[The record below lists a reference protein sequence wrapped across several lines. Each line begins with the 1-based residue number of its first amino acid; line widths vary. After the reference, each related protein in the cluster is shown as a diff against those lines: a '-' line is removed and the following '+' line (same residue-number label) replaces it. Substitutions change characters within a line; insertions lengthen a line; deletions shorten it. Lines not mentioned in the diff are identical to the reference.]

1 MAPGKE
7 SSISFTY
14 SSHNQVK
21 LVRGGRDFFTIL
33 YRLLDD
39 AKYSVHLQIYI
50 FEDDETGTEVATA
63 LMKAAQ
69 RGVKVYLLLDGY
81 ASQYLP
87 TEFIAKLKA
96 SGVQFRWFE
105 PVFRSKYFYFGRRM
119 HHKIVVIDAMHSLVG
134 GVNISN
140 RYNDM
145 PDQPA
150 WLDWALY
157 SKGEVSAELYN
168 LCVEVWNKSGWGK
181 KKNQLL
187 KSEASFHLHGE
198 ECLVR
203 VRRNDWVKRKNQISR
218 TYLEMF
224 RKASSHISIMSS
236 YFLPGRA
243 FRRNMTQAAKR
254 GIKIKVIAAGISDI
268 SMVKHA
274 ERYLYRWMFKNG
286 IELYEYQPN
295 VLHGKLST
303 YDGKFVTV
311 GSYNVNNI
319 SAYASI
325 ELNIDIQNN
334 RFAEGV
340 DKTLEEI
347 MQNDCILITEKE
359 FERHNTFVK
368 RIWQRLCYE
377 MIRLIFFLFTFY
389 FKQRD

>member
-1 MAPGKE
+1 MSLGKQLPV
-7 SSISFTY
+7 SSAY
-14 SSHNQVK
+14 STHNRVQ
-21 LVRGGRDFFTIL
+21 LLRGGRDFFNTL
-33 YRLLDD
+33 FQLLEE
-39 AKYSVHLQIYI
+39 AKHSIHLQIYI
-50 FEDDETGTEVATA
+50 FEDDETGVEVATA

-87 TEFIAKLKA
+87 DEFIAQLKA
-96 SGVQFRWFE
+96 SGIQFRWFE
-105 PVFRSKYFYFGRRM
+105 PVFRSRYFYFGRRM
-119 HHKIVVIDAMHSLVG
+119 HHKLIVVDAVHSLVG

-145 PDQPA
+145 PDQSA

-157 SKGEVSAELYN
+157 SKGEVSAELFN

-181 KKNQLL
+181 QKNQLI
-187 KSEASFHLHGE
+187 KTEASIHLRGE

-203 VRRNDWVKRKNQISR
+203 VRRNDWVRRKNQVSR

-224 RKASSHISIMSS
+224 KKATSHITIMSS
-236 YFLPGRA
+236 YFLPGRT
-243 FRRNMTQAAKR
+243 FRRNMTLAAKR
-254 GIKIKVIAAGISDI
+254 GVNIKVITAGVSDI
-268 SMVKHA
+268 AVVKHA
-274 ERYLYRWMFKNG
+274 ERYLYRWMFKNK

-334 RFAEGV
+334 PFALDVEQ
-340 DKTLEEI
+340 TLKGI
-347 MQNDCILITEKE
+347 MLNDCIRITEKE
-359 FERHNTFVK
+359 FEKHNTLLK

>member
-14 SSHNQVK
+14 SSHNQVQ

-33 YRLLDD
+33 YRLLDE

-50 FEDDETGTEVATA
+50 FEDDETGTEVAAA
-63 LMKAAQ
+63 LMKAAK

-87 TEFIAKLKA
+87 DEFIAKLKA
-96 SGVQFRWFE
+96 SGIQFRWFE

-157 SKGEVSAELYN
+157 SNGEVSAELYN

-303 YDGKFVTV
+303 YDGKFVTI

-359 FERHNTFVK
+359 FERHNTFIK
-368 RIWQRLCYE
+368 RLWQRLCYE

>member
-1 MAPGKE
+1 MAPRKQFPV
-7 SSISFTY
+7 SSTY
-14 SSHNQVK
+14 STHNHVE
-21 LVRGGRDFFTIL
+21 LVRGGRDFFAIL
-33 YRLLDD
+33 FRLLEE
-39 AKYSVHLQIYI
+39 AKHSVHLQIYI
-50 FEDDETGTEVATA
+50 FDDDETGSEVAAA
-63 LMKAAQ
+63 LMKAAK

-81 ASQYLP
+81 ASQNLP
-87 TEFIAKLKA
+87 DKFITDLKE

-105 PVFRSKYFYFGRRM
+105 PVFRSRYFYFGRRM
-119 HHKIVVIDAMHSLVG
+119 HHKIVVVDALHSLVG

-145 PDQPA
+145 PDSAA

-157 SKGEVSAELYN
+157 SKGEVSGELYN
-168 LCVEVWNKSGWGK
+168 LCADVWNKSGWGK
-181 KKNQLL
+181 KKNQRI
-187 KSEASFHLHGE
+187 KREAVTNYDGE

-203 VRRNDWVKRKNQISR
+203 VRRNDWVNRKNQISR
-218 TYLEMF
+218 SYLEMF
-224 RKASSHISIMSS
+224 RKANSHICIMSS

-243 FRRNMTQAAKR
+243 FRRNMTLAARR

-274 ERYLYRWMFKNG
+274 ERYLYRWLLKNE

-303 YDGKFVTV
+303 CDGKFVTV

-325 ELNIDIQNN
+325 ELNIDIQNKQ
-334 RFAEGV
+334 FAESV
-340 DKTLEEI
+340 EQTLDGI
-347 MQNDCILITEKE
+347 MRTDCIRITEKE
-359 FERHNTFVK
+359 FERHNTFIK
-368 RIWQRLCYE
+368 RLWQRFCYE
-377 MIRLIFFLFTFY
+377 IIRLIFFLFTFY

>member
-1 MAPGKE
+1 MSLRKRFPV
-7 SSISFTY
+7 SSVYSTY
-14 SSHNQVK
+14 NQVQ
-21 LVRGGRDFFTIL
+21 LVRGGRDFFAIL
-33 YRLLDD
+33 FKLLEE
-39 AKYSVHLQIYI
+39 AEHSIHLQIYI
-50 FEDDETGTEVATA
+50 FDNDETGTQVADA

-69 RGVKVYLLLDGY
+69 RGVNVYLLLDGY
-81 ASQYLP
+81 ASQNLP
-87 TEFIAKLKA
+87 DEFITQLKE

-119 HHKIVVIDAMHSLVG
+119 HHKIVVIDSLHSLVG

-145 PDQPA
+145 PDEAA

-168 LCVEVWNKSGWGK
+168 LCADVWNKSGWGK
-181 KKNQLL
+181 KKYQRI
-187 KSEASFHLHGE
+187 KKEASLHFHGE

-218 TYLEMF
+218 SYLEMF
-224 RKASSHISIMSS
+224 RKATSHIIIMSS

-243 FRRNMTQAAKR
+243 FRRNMTLAARR

-274 ERYLYRWMFKNG
+274 ERYLYRWMLKNK

-303 YDGKFVTV
+303 CDGKFVTV

-325 ELNIDIQNN
+325 ELNIDIQNKE
-334 RFAEGV
+334 FAEGV
-340 DKTLEEI
+340 EQTLEEI
-347 MQNDCILITEKE
+347 MQSDCIPITEKE
-359 FERHNTFVK
+359 FERHNTFIK
-368 RIWQRLCYE
+368 RVWQRICYE
-377 MIRLIFFLFTFY
+377 IIRLIFFLFTFY

>member
-1 MAPGKE
+1 MSPGKQFPV
-7 SSISFTY
+7 SSAY
-14 SSHNQVK
+14 STHNQVQ
-21 LVRGGRDFFTIL
+21 LVRGGRDFFSIL
-33 YRLLDD
+33 YRLLEE
-39 AKYSVHLQIYI
+39 AEHSVHLQIYI
-50 FEDDETGTEVATA
+50 FEDDETGIETGAA

-81 ASQYLP
+81 ASQHLSD
-87 TEFIAKLKA
+87 EFIAQLKA
-96 SGVQFRWFE
+96 SGIQFRWFE
-105 PVFRSKYFYFGRRM
+105 PVFRSRYFYFGRRM
-119 HHKIVVIDAMHSLVG
+119 HHKIVVVDAVHSLVG

-145 PDQPA
+145 PGQPA

-168 LCVEVWNKSGWGK
+168 LCVDVWNKSGWGK
-181 KKNQLL
+181 KKNQII
-187 KSEASFHLHGE
+187 KTEASFHLRGE

-203 VRRNDWVKRKNQISR
+203 VRRNDWVRRKNQISR
-218 TYLEMF
+218 SYLEMF
-224 RKASSHISIMSS
+224 RKANSHISIMSS

-243 FRRNMTQAAKR
+243 FRRNMTLAAR
-254 GIKIKVIAAGISDI
+254 REIKIKVIAAGISDI

-334 RFAEGV
+334 HFAEDV
-340 DKTLEEI
+340 EQTMEAI

-359 FERHNTFVK
+359 FERHNTFIK
-368 RIWQRLCYE
+368 RVWQRLCYE

>member
-1 MAPGKE
+1 MSPAKQFPV
-7 SSISFTY
+7 SAAY
-14 SSHNQVK
+14 STHNQVQ

-33 YRLLDD
+33 FRLLEQ
-39 AKYSVHLQIYI
+39 AERSVHLQIYI
-50 FEDDETGTEVATA
+50 FEDDETGTEVGAA

-87 TEFIAKLKA
+87 DEFIAQLKA

-105 PVFRSKYFYFGRRM
+105 PVFRSRYFYFGRRM
-119 HHKIVVIDAMHSLVG
+119 HHKIVVIDAVHSLVG

-187 KSEASFHLHGE
+187 KTEASFHLGGE
-198 ECLVR
+198 QCLVR
-203 VRRNDWVKRKNQISR
+203 VRRNDWVGRKNQISR
-218 TYLEMF
+218 SYLEMF
-224 RKASSHISIMSS
+224 RKANSHINIMSS

-243 FRRNMTQAAKR
+243 FRRNMTWAAKR

-303 YDGKFVTV
+303 YDGRFVTV

-340 DKTLEEI
+340 EQTLERI
-347 MQNDCILITEKE
+347 MQNDCIRITEKE
-359 FERHNTFVK
+359 FERHNTFFK
-368 RIWQRLCYE
+368 RLWQRLCYE
-377 MIRLIFFLFTFY
+377 IIRLIFFLFTFY

>member
-1 MAPGKE
+1 MSPIKQLQV
-7 SSISFTY
+7 SSAY
-14 SSHNQVK
+14 SINNYVQLVK
-21 LVRGGRDFFTIL
+21 GGADFFSIL
-33 YRLLDD
+33 FRLLEE
-39 AKYSVHLQIYI
+39 ARHSVHLQIYI
-50 FEDDETGTEVATA
+50 FDDDETGTATA
-63 LMKAAQ
+63 AALRKAAE

-81 ASQYLP
+81 ASQHLP
-87 TEFIAKLKA
+87 DEFIAQLKA
-96 SGVQFRWFE
+96 SGIQFRWFE
-105 PVFRSKYFYFGRRM
+105 PVFRSRYFYFGRRM
-119 HHKIVVIDAMHSLVG
+119 HHKIVVVDALHSLVG

-145 PDQPA
+145 PDDAA

-157 SKGEVSAELYN
+157 SKGEVSVELYN
-168 LCVEVWNKSGWGK
+168 LCVEVWNNSGWGK

-187 KSEASFHLHGE
+187 KTQSSSHESGE
-198 ECLVR
+198 KCLVR
-203 VRRNDWVKRKNQISR
+203 VRRNDWVQRKNQISR

-224 RKASSHISIMSS
+224 RKANSHITIMSS

-243 FRRNMTQAAKR
+243 FRRNMTSTARR

-303 YDGKFVTV
+303 ADGQFVTV

-325 ELNIDIQNN
+325 ELNIDIQNKL
-334 RFAEGV
+334 FAQGV
-340 DKTLEEI
+340 EQMLQEI
-347 MQNDCILITEKE
+347 MERDCILITEKE
-359 FERHNTFVK
+359 FEKHNTFFK
-368 RIWQRLCYE
+368 RVWQRMCYE
-377 MIRLIFFLFTFY
+377 MIRFIFFLFTFY
-389 FKQRD
+389 YKQRD

>member
-1 MAPGKE
+1 MAPRKQFPV
-7 SSISFTY
+7 SSTY
-14 SSHNQVK
+14 STHNHVE
-21 LVRGGRDFFTIL
+21 LVRGGRDFFAIL
-33 YRLLDD
+33 FRLLEE
-39 AKYSVHLQIYI
+39 AKHSVHLQIYI
-50 FEDDETGTEVATA
+50 FDDDETGSEVATA
-63 LMKAAQ
+63 LMKAAK

-81 ASQYLP
+81 ASQNLP
-87 TEFIAKLKA
+87 DKFITDLKE

-105 PVFRSKYFYFGRRM
+105 PVFRSRYFYFGRRM
-119 HHKIVVIDAMHSLVG
+119 HHKIVVVDALHSLVG

-145 PDQPA
+145 PDSAA

-157 SKGEVSAELYN
+157 SKGEVSGELYN
-168 LCVEVWNKSGWGK
+168 LCADVWNKSGWGK
-181 KKNQLL
+181 KKNQRI
-187 KSEASFHLHGE
+187 KREAVTNYDGE

-203 VRRNDWVKRKNQISR
+203 VRRNDWVNRKNQISR
-218 TYLEMF
+218 SYLEMF
-224 RKASSHISIMSS
+224 RKANSHICIMSS

-243 FRRNMTQAAKR
+243 FRRNMTLAARR

-274 ERYLYRWMFKNG
+274 ERYLYRWLLKNE

-303 YDGKFVTV
+303 CDGKFVTV

-325 ELNIDIQNN
+325 ELNIDIQNKQ
-334 RFAEGV
+334 FAESV
-340 DKTLEEI
+340 EQTLDGI
-347 MQNDCILITEKE
+347 MRTDCIRITEKE
-359 FERHNTFVK
+359 FERHNTFIK
-368 RIWQRLCYE
+368 RLWQRFCYE
-377 MIRLIFFLFTFY
+377 IIRLIFFLFTFY